1 MSPSPSFWLIRWS
14 RRAALAWRK
23 WSAPQRDTCVIAGIA
38 GIVWLIIER
47 TAICTRFFQWMVRN
61 PGYEVDSFLLTFMV
75 CSIGITY
82 IACRRYF
89 ELGQA
94 IAERDVAQ
102 RLAFFD
108 PLTGLENRRA
118 LTQLLDALHDPDAAS
133 QVALII
139 VDLDKF
145 KTVNDVHGHIAG
157 DRLLRLATDRLIEIS
172 MEGQTVFRLGGDEFA
187 VLVDLRKAGN
197 AAPEAIARH
206 IVLRMAQPFVDGG
219 LVHHIGAS
227 VGIACFPGDAADG
240 DGLLRAADVA
250 LYRAKHGGRGQ
261 LRCYEEAM
269 DDQIKQR
276 DQLERQL
283 REAIGL
289 GKIKPYYQP
298 LVDLRSGGVTG
309 FELLARWPQ
318 ADGSE
323 IEPHQFIPIAE
334 ECGLIGELL
343 LDLLDRVCVEA
354 RDWDPELTIAV
365 NISTVQ
371 LKDPWLAEKILATLS
386 RNGFAPQRIAIE
398 ITENAIIADEGN
410 ARRMVESLKNQGIKI
425 GLDDFGTGFSSL
437 HHLRILPFDTI
448 KIDKSF
454 VAQIDQNPEALR
466 IVKAIIGLA
475 TCLDLPV
482 VAEGIETYAVAQIM
496 RDLGC
501 AKGQGYLFGRALPA
515 EDAIRLSRPFA
526 LPDIRRPAR
535 ARKPASPRQE
545 NG

>member
-1 MSPSPSFWLIRWS
+1 
-14 RRAALAWRK
+14 
-23 WSAPQRDTCVIAGIA
+23 
-38 GIVWLIIER
+38 
-47 TAICTRFFQWMVRN
+47 MVRN
-61 PGYEVDSFLLTFMV
+61 PDYEVDSFLLTFMV

-82 IACRRYF
+82 IACRRYL
-89 ELGQA
+89 ELRQA
-94 IAERDVAQ
+94 TAERDVAQ

-118 LTQLLDALHDPDAAS
+118 LTQRLEALFDPDVAS

-145 KTVNDVHGHIAG
+145 KTVNDVHGHLAG

-187 VLVDLRKAGN
+187 VLVDLRKAGT

-227 VGIACFPGDAADG
+227 VGIACFPGDAGDG

-250 LYRAKHGGRGQ
+250 LYRAKHDGRGQ

-298 LVDLRSGGVTG
+298 MVDLRSGGVIG

-318 ADGSE
+318 VDGSE

-343 LDLLDRVCVEA
+343 LDLLDRVCVET
-354 RDWDPELTIAV
+354 RDWDPELTIAI

-386 RNGFAPQRIAIE
+386 RHGFAPQRIAIE

-437 HHLRILPFDTI
+437 HHLRILPFDMI

-454 VAQIDQNPEALR
+454 VAQIDQKPESLK
-466 IVKAIIGLA
+466 IVKAIVGLA

-482 VAEGIETYAVAQIM
+482 VAEGIETFEVAQIM

-501 AKGQGYLFGRALPA
+501 AQGQGYLFGRALPA

-526 LPDIRRPAR
+526 LPDVSRPAR
-535 ARKPASPRQE
+535 SRKPSPRQG